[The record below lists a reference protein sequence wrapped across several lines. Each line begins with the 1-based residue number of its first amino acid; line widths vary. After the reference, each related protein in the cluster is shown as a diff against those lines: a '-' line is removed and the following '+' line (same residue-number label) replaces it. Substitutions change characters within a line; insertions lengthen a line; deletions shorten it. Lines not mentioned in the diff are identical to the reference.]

1 MAAGD
6 RTETRVFGP
15 SEVSTAASGGTLG
28 TVPASRVWVTKQ
40 IIITNTNGVD
50 AWVTISIGDVTVAT
64 NAIFYQLPI
73 AGNDTLVFDTALVM
87 AAAETV
93 QGKADRSGVNVTAV
107 GWVKEV

>member
-6 RTETRVFGP
+6 RTETRIFGP
-15 SEVSTAASGGTLG
+15 SEVSTAASAGVVG

-40 IIITNTNGVD
+40 VIFTNTNGVD
-50 AWVTISIGDVTVAT
+50 AWVTMSIGDVSTSSNSV
-64 NAIFYQLPI
+64 FYQLPI

-87 AAAETV
+87 SAAETIQAV
-93 QGKADRSGVNVTAV
+93 ADRSGVNITGV